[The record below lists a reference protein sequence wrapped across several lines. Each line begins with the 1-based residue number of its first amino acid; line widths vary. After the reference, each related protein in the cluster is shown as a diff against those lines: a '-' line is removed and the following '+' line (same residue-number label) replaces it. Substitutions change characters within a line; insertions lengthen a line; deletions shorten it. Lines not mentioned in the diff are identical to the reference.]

1 MGTWL
6 HRKRFINDKRST
18 AENDHKA
25 EKENEMKLSAQR
37 KAELLDSIL
46 IEIDYNLRV
55 YNGKGISEEVLAMVE
70 EETRDGV
77 YYFEEGNRAEKMKIK
92 C

>member
-1 MGTWL
+1 
-6 HRKRFINDKRST
+6 
-18 AENDHKA
+18 
-25 EKENEMKLSAQR
+25 MKLSADK

-55 YNGKGISEEVLAMVE
+55 YQGKGIGEEVLAMVE

-77 YYFEEGNRAEKMKIK
+77 YYFEDGNRAEKMKIK
-92 C
+92 Y

>member
-1 MGTWL
+1 
-6 HRKRFINDKRST
+6 
-18 AENDHKA
+18 
-25 EKENEMKLSAQR
+25 MKLSAEK

-70 EETRDGV
+70 EETIDGI
-77 YYFEEGNRAEKMKIK
+77 YYFEEGNKSEKMKIK
-92 C
+92 Y

>member
-1 MGTWL
+1 M
-6 HRKRFINDKRST
+6 

-25 EKENEMKLSAQR
+25 EKENNMKLSAEK

-46 IEIDYNLRV
+46 IEIDYNLMV

-70 EETRDGV
+70 EETIDGI

-92 C
+92 Y

>member
-1 MGTWL
+1 
-6 HRKRFINDKRST
+6 
-18 AENDHKA
+18 
-25 EKENEMKLSAQR
+25 MKLSAEK

-55 YNGKGISEEVLAMVE
+55 YQGKGIGEEVLSMVE
-70 EETRDGV
+70 EETRDGI

-92 C
+92 YYK

>member
-1 MGTWL
+1 
-6 HRKRFINDKRST
+6 
-18 AENDHKA
+18 
-25 EKENEMKLSAQR
+25 MKLSAE
-37 KAELLDSIL
+37 KKSELLDSIL

-55 YNGKGISEEVLAMVE
+55 YQGKGISDEILAMVE

-92 C
+92 Y

>member
-1 MGTWL
+1 M
-6 HRKRFINDKRST
+6 KMS
-18 AENDHKA
+18 A
-25 EKENEMKLSAQR
+25 EK

-55 YNGKGISEEVLAMVE
+55 YDGILISEEVLAMVE

-77 YYFEEGNRAEKMKIK
+77 YYFEDGNRAEKMKIK
-92 C
+92 Y

>member
-1 MGTWL
+1 
-6 HRKRFINDKRST
+6 
-18 AENDHKA
+18 
-25 EKENEMKLSAQR
+25 MKLSAEK

-55 YNGKGISEEVLAMVE
+55 YDGILISEEVLAMVE
-70 EETRDGV
+70 EETIDGV

-92 C
+92 Y

>member
-1 MGTWL
+1 
-6 HRKRFINDKRST
+6 
-18 AENDHKA
+18 
-25 EKENEMKLSAQR
+25 MKLSAEE

-70 EETRDGV
+70 EETVDGI

-92 C
+92 Y

>member
-1 MGTWL
+1 
-6 HRKRFINDKRST
+6 
-18 AENDHKA
+18 
-25 EKENEMKLSAQR
+25 MKLSAEE

-55 YNGKGISEEVLAMVE
+55 YDGILISEEVLAMVE
-70 EETRDGV
+70 EETIDGV

-92 C
+92 Y

>member
-1 MGTWL
+1 MGL
-6 HRKRFINDKRST
+6 GNSRGNK
-18 AENDHKA
+18 
-25 EKENEMKLSAQR
+25 MKLSAER

-55 YNGKGISEEVLAMVE
+55 YNGKGISEEILAMVE
-70 EETRDGV
+70 EETIDGI

-92 C
+92 Y